1 MDINKAF
8 AGTKVIQDLSRQMK
22 DVADTNKAMR
32 NFLVNLEGKLCEKE
46 SKTNGRFEAL
56 NEQME
61 RVNEL
66 MKEQNQAI

>member
-8 AGTKVIQDLSRQMK
+8 AGTKVIQDLSCQMK

>member
-56 NEQME
+56 NEQMG

>member
-1 MDINKAF
+1 
-8 AGTKVIQDLSRQMK
+8 MK

-56 NEQME
+56 NEQMG